1 MLFLMLNLRFKSL
14 WLVSFAIGWKHV
26 VPIVKEYGKWS
37 LIPLFLKCYYIFHS
51 MVEFGLVLDMEI
63 DEKNSLDIFE
73 MWTNEGG
80 GEQGVT
86 TI

>member
-1 MLFLMLNLRFKSL
+1 MILNS
-14 WLVSFAIGWKHV
+14 SF
-26 VPIVKEYGKWS
+26 
-37 LIPLFLKCYYIFHS
+37 FKCYYIFHS